1 LRKIFKSF
9 YTARRQ
15 YSNHAYNAPM
25 TKTEAITLLGGTPV
39 SAAKALGYSSVQA
52 VYMWPDPLPLS
63 TADRV
68 RGAAQRLSTNKV
80 RKVRA
85 ATPERKA

>member
-1 LRKIFKSF
+1 MRKIFKNF
-9 YTARRQ
+9 YAARRLR
-15 YSNHAYNAPM
+15 SNRAYNPSM
-25 TKTEAITLLGGTPV
+25 TKNEAINILGGTPV

-68 RGAAQRLSTNKV
+68 RGAAQRLNINKV

-85 ATPERKA
+85 ATPERK

>member
-1 LRKIFKSF
+1 LRKILKTF
-9 YTARRQ
+9 YTARRLC
-15 YSNHAYNAPM
+15 SNRAYNAPM

-68 RGAAQRLSTNKV
+68 RGAAQRLNINKV

-85 ATPERKA
+85 KHQEQK